1 MTLNVEKIVQDF
13 TLTHEQG
20 MHLRPA
26 MLLAHTALRFNADVE
41 IRNRQGT
48 SNAKSALGILSLGV
62 EQGGHF
68 AIVAGGVDARDAV
81 QAITALL
88 VSSIAYCRLA
98 PGPSVAISGC
108 LKKVSDQPAR

>member
-1 MTLNVEKIVQDF
+1 MNAGKVVQHF
-13 TLTHEQG
+13 TLTHEHG

-26 MLLAHTALRFNADVE
+26 MLLAHMALRFNADVDIE
-41 IRNRQGT
+41 SRQGT

-68 AIVAGGVDARDAV
+68 AIVAGGTDANDAV
-81 QAITALL
+81 RAITSLL

-98 PGPSVAISGC
+98 PSSSAAISGC
-108 LKKVSDQPAR
+108 PKMVPAEPLA